1 LCGHRLS
8 WPAGEAA
15 PTSQVAKVIG
25 TAALVIGA
33 VTFATFIALFTMCLV
48 AIR

>member
-1 LCGHRLS
+1 M
-8 WPAGEAA
+8 
-15 PTSQVAKVIG
+15 PTSQIAKIVG

-33 VTFATFIALFTMCLV
+33 VTFATFIALFTMCLA